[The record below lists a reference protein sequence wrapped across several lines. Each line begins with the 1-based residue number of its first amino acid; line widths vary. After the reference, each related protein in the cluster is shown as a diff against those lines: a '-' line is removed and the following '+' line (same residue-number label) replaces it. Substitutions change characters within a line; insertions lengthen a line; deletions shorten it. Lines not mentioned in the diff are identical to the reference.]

1 MFLPDNKAYQKYPGS
16 QRLIEPTVTIDYVK
30 SLMPVMGITRIS
42 NVTGL
47 DHIGINV
54 VMVVRPNSRSVSVSQ
69 GKGVTL
75 NDAIASGLME
85 SAESWHAERIPTEK
99 IIVAC
104 RSSLGNS
111 VDLNELP
118 RINDCYIDDEMGL
131 HWITGI
137 ELFSQQQ
144 IYLPLDL
151 VHSNFTDSRIS
162 DNVFINSTNGLAS
175 GNHFIEAA
183 LHAIYEVVERDAIS
197 LWNAAAPGH
206 RMTTRVDI
214 NSINNETC
222 NQLLQKYFDA
232 DIAVGIWDITSD
244 INIPTFI
251 CSITPQSDK
260 DSFTSWSAVG
270 SGTHLDVYTA
280 LRRAITEAAQIRAT
294 CIVGAREDLITS
306 EYLQYQQQENR
317 IIHSYIEACKTGTLI
332 NIETI
337 KSNASDSL
345 DGDLKSVLTCLSNA
359 GLKQVVAVDLTRN
372 DLNIPVVRIVI
383 PGLEG
388 PDEHRFYTPGK
399 RAKAVADG

>member
-1 MFLPDNKAYQKYPGS
+1 MYLTEDNTYQKYPGS
-16 QRLIEPTVTIDYVK
+16 QRLINPAVTIDHVK
-30 SLMPVMGITRIS
+30 SLMPMMGITRIS

-47 DHIGINV
+47 DQIGINV

-85 SAESWHAERIPTEK
+85 SAESWHAERIPPQEIK
-99 IIVAC
+99 VNC
-104 RSSLGNS
+104 RNFLGNC
-111 VDLNELP
+111 VDIKELP
-118 RINDCYIDDEMGL
+118 RINNCYVDEEMEL
-131 HWITGI
+131 HWIAGV
-137 ELFSQQQ
+137 ELFSREQ
-144 IYLPLDL
+144 IYVPLDL

-162 DNVFINSTNGLAS
+162 DNLFLNSTNGLAS
-175 GNHFIEAA
+175 GNHFIEAV

-197 LWNAAAPGH
+197 LWNAASPKH
-206 RMTTRVDI
+206 RMATRVAI
-214 NSINNETC
+214 NSIDNETC

-306 EYLQYQQQENR
+306 EYQTYQQQENR
-317 IIHSYIEACKTGTLI
+317 IIHAYIDACKAKTLV
-332 NIETI
+332 NIADI
-337 KSNASDSL
+337 KSKANDCL
-345 DGDLKSVLTCLSNA
+345 CDDLKTALTFLANA
-359 GLKQVVAVDLTRN
+359 GLKQVVAVDLTRD
-372 DLNIPVVRIVI
+372 DLNIPVVRIII

-388 PDEHRFYTPGK
+388 PDEHRFYAPGE
-399 RAKAVADG
+399 RAKAIADG